1 MAGDCKGKSLS
12 HLEIGIKGPKPERDS
27 DAGIHHVE
35 KNDEGVGLRVEETPH
50 DMGER
55 LLEGELLRRGEGVTV
70 DTESLVHQEEANHK
84 SRSYWQVAI
93 WLEACKEVNNRLRG
107 DSSNDGGTGLYQ
119 RE

>member
-1 MAGDCKGKSLS
+1 MSSFLLT

-50 DMGER
+50 DMGEC

-84 SRSYWQVAI
+84 SRSWI
-93 WLEACKEVNNRLRG
+93 KKPFIEVDILIVY
-107 DSSNDGGTGLYQ
+107 S
-119 RE
+119 